1 VEAINKAEHLE
12 GPVKARA
19 LILGAFMALIFSAI
33 NGYLSINM
41 GWNFGYGAV
50 AVMIGYSLFH
60 RLQGGSCR
68 RELSFLLITSGS
80 SMGVYQTLGF
90 ILYMLETEPL
100 ATYPAWIAPSMEVI
114 QAKDLS
120 LQYWIGP
127 IAFLAIAMTI
137 SLVAG
142 LIYYTIMR
150 DELIRNPKMV
160 WPNQSATTKLVD
172 ACMTGGGSARLV
184 AVSAVVGFTITL
196 LQHLSTLWGLDL
208 TTIDLS
214 GLLPPGCILVISL
227 SVGFASIGYL
237 ISPKTSLSLLASG
250 MISYLI
256 VTPALVRRG
265 LLEPTGDVMA
275 LYQEYM
281 MNYAMGPA
289 IGILLLGGI
298 LLSVVTLAKNRLTKK
313 ETDETPDNGETG
325 YLELYKIL
333 LQGILGNKTYLIA
346 IIAIFTLLASLA
358 YTLNPF
364 TPLPPIFAVAFTAY
378 SFFIAGFLEAI
389 FITKMQGETG
399 MGMGTGS
406 ILLYDLPIFT
416 AGYRAFTGYF
426 IYPFL
431 RPNPWL
437 SGSTLPYYK
446 YREETRVSW
455 RDIIVAKIIGWVPT
469 FIFSVFFTLILWK
482 YVGFGTSM
490 MPAVGLI
497 QSKVYVT
504 MLATGNVST
513 VMNPWTF
520 LAGGVI
526 GALLEV
532 FTPISMM
539 GLGMGLLF
547 PPHYIIPFGVGGIV
561 RLATERRYGKEFY
574 EEKGRLIV
582 TGLMASGLIVQV
594 FMTILSNFL

>member
-1 VEAINKAEHLE
+1 MEAVNKVEQLE

-41 GWNFGYGAV
+41 GWNFSYGAI

-60 RLQGGSCR
+60 RLQGGTCR
-68 RELSFLLITSGS
+68 RELSFLLITSVS
-80 SMGVYQTLGF
+80 QMGVYQTLGF

-100 ATYPAWIAPSMEVI
+100 ATYPTWIAPPLEVI

-120 LQYWIGP
+120 LQHWIGP
-127 IAFLAIAMTI
+127 IAFLVIAFTI
-137 SLVAG
+137 SLIAG
-142 LIYYTIMR
+142 LIYYTILR

-160 WPNQSATTKLVD
+160 WPNESATTKLVD

-184 AVSAVVGFTITL
+184 AVSAIIGFTITL

-227 SVGFASIGYL
+227 SIGFASIGYL
-237 ISPKTSLSLLASG
+237 ISPNTSLSLLASG

-265 LLEPTGDVMA
+265 LLEPSSD
-275 LYQEYM
+275 M
-281 MNYAMGPA
+281 MEIYNQYLVNFAIGPA

-298 LLSVVTLAKNRLTKK
+298 LLSVVILAKNRLMKGT
-313 ETDETPDNGETG
+313 EENTDNGETG

-333 LQGILGNKTYLIA
+333 IQGILGNKTYLVA

-364 TPLPPIFAVAFTAY
+364 TPLPPLFAVAFTAY

-399 MGMGTGS
+399 MGMGISS

-426 IYPFL
+426 VYPYL
-431 RPNPWL
+431 RPNPWQ
-437 SGSTLPYYK
+437 SGGTLPYYK
-446 YREETRVSW
+446 YREETRVTW

-482 YVGFGTSM
+482 YVGFGTPM

-497 QSKVYVT
+497 QSKVFVT
-504 MLATGNVST
+504 MLATGNVSA

-520 LAGGVI
+520 LAGGVM

-539 GLGMGLLF
+539 GLGMGLIL
-547 PPHYIIPFGVGGIV
+547 PPHYIIPFGVGGLI
-561 RLATERRYGKEFY
+561 RLYTDRRYGKEFY

-594 FMTILSNFL
+594 FMTILSNFF

>member
-1 VEAINKAEHLE
+1 MEAVSKAEQLE

-60 RLQGGSCR
+60 RPQGGTCR
-68 RELSFLLITSGS
+68 RELSFLLITSVS
-80 SMGVYQTLGF
+80 QMGVYTTLGF

-100 ATYPAWIAPSMEVI
+100 ATYPTWIAPSLEVI

-120 LQYWIGP
+120 LQHWIGP
-127 IAFLAIAMTI
+127 IAFLVIAMTI
-137 SLVAG
+137 SLTAG
-142 LIYYTIMR
+142 LIYYTILR

-184 AVSAVVGFTITL
+184 AVSAIIGFTITL
-196 LQHLSTLWGLDL
+196 LQHLSTLWGLGL

-227 SVGFASIGYL
+227 SIGFASIGYL
-237 ISPKTSLSLLASG
+237 ISPNASLSLLASG
-250 MISYLI
+250 LISYLI

-275 LYQEYM
+275 LYQQYLL
-281 MNYAMGPA
+281 NYAIGPA

-298 LLSVVTLAKNRLTKK
+298 LLSVVILAKNRLMKG
-313 ETDETPDNGETG
+313 TDENTDNGETG

-333 LQGILGNKTYLIA
+333 IQGILGNKTYLVA

-364 TPLPPIFAVAFTAY
+364 TPLPPMFAVAFTAY

-389 FITKMQGETG
+389 IITKMQGETG
-399 MGMGTGS
+399 MGMGISS

-426 IYPFL
+426 VYPYL
-431 RPNPWL
+431 RPNPWQ
-437 SGSTLPYYK
+437 SGGTLPYYK
-446 YREETRVSW
+446 YRKETRVTW

-482 YVGFGTSM
+482 YVGFGTPM
-490 MPAVGLI
+490 MPAAGLI

-520 LAGGVI
+520 LAGGVM

-532 FTPISMM
+532 FTPISTM

-547 PPHYIIPFGVGGIV
+547 PPHYIIPFGVGGLI
-561 RLATERRYGKEFY
+561 RLYTDRRYGKEFY

>member
-1 VEAINKAEHLE
+1 MEAVEQVEQLE

-60 RLQGGSCR
+60 RLQGGTCR
-68 RELSFLLITSGS
+68 RELSFLLITSVS
-80 SMGVYQTLGF
+80 QMGVYQTLGF

-100 ATYPAWIAPSMEVI
+100 ATYPTWIAPPLEVI

-120 LQYWIGP
+120 LQHWIGP
-127 IAFLAIAMTI
+127 IAFLVIALTI
-137 SLVAG
+137 SLIAG
-142 LIYYTIMR
+142 LIYYTILR

-160 WPNQSATTKLVD
+160 WPNESATTKLVD

-184 AVSAVVGFTITL
+184 AVSAIIGFTITL

-227 SVGFASIGYL
+227 SIGFTSIGYL
-237 ISPKTSLSLLASG
+237 ISPNTSLSLLASG

-265 LLEPTGDVMA
+265 LLEPTGDIMEIYNQYLV
-275 LYQEYM
+275 
-281 MNYAMGPA
+281 NYAIGPA

-298 LLSVVTLAKNRLTKK
+298 LLSVVILAKNRLTKK
-313 ETDETPDNGETG
+313 GTDENTDNGETG
-325 YLELYKIL
+325 YLELYRVLI
-333 LQGILGNKTYLIA
+333 QGILGNKTYLVA

-364 TPLPPIFAVAFTAY
+364 APLPPMFAVAFTAY

-389 FITKMQGETG
+389 FITKMQAETG
-399 MGMGTGS
+399 MGMGIGS

-426 IYPFL
+426 VYPYL
-431 RPNPWL
+431 RPYPWL
-437 SGSTLPYYK
+437 SGGTLPYYK
-446 YREETRVSW
+446 YRDETRVTW
-455 RDIIVAKIIGWVPT
+455 RDIMVAKIIGWVPT

-482 YVGFGTSM
+482 YVGFGTPM

-497 QSKVYVT
+497 QSKVYIT
-504 MLATGNVST
+504 MLATGNVSA

-520 LAGGVI
+520 LAGGVM

-539 GLGMGLLF
+539 GLGMGLIF
-547 PPHYIIPFGVGGIV
+547 PPHYIIPFGVGGLI
-561 RLATERRYGKEFY
+561 RLYTDRRYGKEFY

>member
-1 VEAINKAEHLE
+1 MEAVEQVEQLE

-60 RLQGGSCR
+60 RVQGGTCR
-68 RELSFLLITSGS
+68 RELSFLLITSVS
-80 SMGVYQTLGF
+80 QMGVYQTLGF

-100 ATYPAWIAPSMEVI
+100 ATYPTWIAPPLEVI

-120 LQYWIGP
+120 LQHWIGP
-127 IAFLAIAMTI
+127 IAFLVIALTI
-137 SLVAG
+137 SLIAG
-142 LIYYTIMR
+142 LIYYTILR

-160 WPNQSATTKLVD
+160 WPNESATTKLVD

-184 AVSAVVGFTITL
+184 AVSAVIGFTITL

-227 SVGFASIGYL
+227 SIGFTSIGYL
-237 ISPKTSLSLLASG
+237 ISPNTSLSLLASG

-265 LLEPTGDVMA
+265 LLEPTGDIMEIYNQYLV
-275 LYQEYM
+275 
-281 MNYAMGPA
+281 NYAIGPA

-298 LLSVVTLAKNRLTKK
+298 LLSVVILAKNRLTKK
-313 ETDETPDNGETG
+313 GTDENTDNGETG
-325 YLELYKIL
+325 YLELYRVLI
-333 LQGILGNKTYLIA
+333 QGILGNKTYLVA

-364 TPLPPIFAVAFTAY
+364 APLPPMFAVAFTAY

-389 FITKMQGETG
+389 FITKMQAETG
-399 MGMGTGS
+399 MGMGISS

-426 IYPFL
+426 VYPYL
-431 RPNPWL
+431 RPYPWL
-437 SGSTLPYYK
+437 SGGTLPYYK
-446 YREETRVSW
+446 YRDETRVTW
-455 RDIIVAKIIGWVPT
+455 RDIMVAKIIGWIPT

-482 YVGFGTSM
+482 YVGFGTPM

-497 QSKVYVT
+497 QSKVYIT
-504 MLATGNVST
+504 MLATGNVSA

-520 LAGGVI
+520 LAGGVM

-539 GLGMGLLF
+539 GLGMGLIF
-547 PPHYIIPFGVGGIV
+547 PPHYIIPFGVGGLI
-561 RLATERRYGKEFY
+561 RLYTDRRYGKEFY

>member
-1 VEAINKAEHLE
+1 MEAVNKVEQLE

-60 RLQGGSCR
+60 RLQGGTCR
-68 RELSFLLITSGS
+68 RELSFLLITSVS
-80 SMGVYQTLGF
+80 HMGVYQTLGF

-100 ATYPAWIAPSMEVI
+100 ATYPTWIAPPLEVI

-120 LQYWIGP
+120 LQHWIGP
-127 IAFLAIAMTI
+127 IAFLVIALTI
-137 SLVAG
+137 SLIAG
-142 LIYYTIMR
+142 LIYYTILR

-160 WPNQSATTKLVD
+160 WPNESATTKLVD

-184 AVSAVVGFTITL
+184 SVSAIIGFTITL

-227 SVGFASIGYL
+227 SIGFASIGYL
-237 ISPKTSLSLLASG
+237 ISPNTSLSLLASG

-265 LLEPTGDVMA
+265 LLEPTGD
-275 LYQEYM
+275 M
-281 MNYAMGPA
+281 MEIYNQYLVNYAIGPA

-298 LLSVVTLAKNRLTKK
+298 LLSVVILAKNRLMKGT
-313 ETDETPDNGETG
+313 EENTDNGETG

-333 LQGILGNKTYLIA
+333 IQGILGNKTYLVA

-364 TPLPPIFAVAFTAY
+364 TPLPPMFAVAFTAY

-399 MGMGTGS
+399 MGMGISS

-426 IYPFL
+426 VYPYL
-431 RPNPWL
+431 RPNPWQ
-437 SGSTLPYYK
+437 SGGTLPYYK
-446 YREETRVSW
+446 YREETRVTW
-455 RDIIVAKIIGWVPT
+455 RDIMVAKIIGWVPT

-482 YVGFGTSM
+482 YVGFGTPM

-497 QSKVYVT
+497 QSKVFVT
-504 MLATGNVST
+504 MLATGNVSA

-520 LAGGVI
+520 LAGGVM

-539 GLGMGLLF
+539 GLGMGLIL
-547 PPHYIIPFGVGGIV
+547 PPHYIIPFGVGGLI
-561 RLATERRYGKEFY
+561 RLYTDRRYGKEFY

-582 TGLMASGLIVQV
+582 TGLMASSLIVQV
-594 FMTILSNFL
+594 FMTILSNFF

>member
-1 VEAINKAEHLE
+1 MEAVNKVEQLE

-41 GWNFGYGAV
+41 GWNFSYGAI

-60 RLQGGSCR
+60 RLQGGTCR
-68 RELSFLLITSGS
+68 RELSFLLITSVS
-80 SMGVYQTLGF
+80 QMGVYQTLGF

-100 ATYPAWIAPSMEVI
+100 ATYPTWIAPPLEVI

-120 LQYWIGP
+120 LQHWIGP
-127 IAFLAIAMTI
+127 IAFLVIALTI
-137 SLVAG
+137 SLIAG
-142 LIYYTIMR
+142 LIYYTILR

-160 WPNQSATTKLVD
+160 WPNESATTKLVD

-184 AVSAVVGFTITL
+184 AVSAIIGFTITL

-227 SVGFASIGYL
+227 SIGFASIGYL
-237 ISPKTSLSLLASG
+237 ISPNTSLSLLASG

-265 LLEPTGDVMA
+265 LLEPSSD
-275 LYQEYM
+275 M
-281 MNYAMGPA
+281 MEIYNQYLVNFAIGPA

-298 LLSVVTLAKNRLTKK
+298 LLSVVILAKNRLMKGT
-313 ETDETPDNGETG
+313 EENTDNGETG

-333 LQGILGNKTYLIA
+333 IQGILGNKTYLVA

-364 TPLPPIFAVAFTAY
+364 TPLPPLFAVAFTAY

-399 MGMGTGS
+399 MGMGISS

-426 IYPFL
+426 VYPYL
-431 RPNPWL
+431 RPNPWQ
-437 SGSTLPYYK
+437 SGGTLPYYK
-446 YREETRVSW
+446 YREETRVTW

-482 YVGFGTSM
+482 YVGFGTPM

-497 QSKVYVT
+497 QSKVFVT
-504 MLATGNVST
+504 MLATGNVSA

-520 LAGGVI
+520 LAGGVM

-539 GLGMGLLF
+539 GLGMGLIL
-547 PPHYIIPFGVGGIV
+547 PPHYIIPFGVGGLI
-561 RLATERRYGKEFY
+561 RLYTDRRYGKEFY

-594 FMTILSNFL
+594 FMTILSNFF